1 MIVEILMTE
10 QSEFQG
16 LCLYYY
22 TYHLVFFE
30 AHTVKYVYIH
40 YNILFCMCLCREVEK
55 FAVENR
61 VLVTHV
67 IPLLHH
73 ISRFNA
79 TNAMSTTNIAICLA
93 PSLLWPDTGLDVI
106 MNEVPPLVQFL
117 IEHSPKIF
125 GQDMPELFE
134 NLPPPASDFDPSTTD
149 NTPPVTLVPTKKED
163 GCNKKVGNRIPISIS
178 SEESLHSQGD
188 TSLSDDSLGE
198 TQVHSDSM
206 LYDDGVSVS
215 KKGAKHIAQGGRG
228 SVLLSGQS
236 IASLHQDTDEDDDD
250 ILPLPKVIAD
260 DQQSDEDTCPQGV
273 RTFSN
278 HWRRAPP
285 RTRHRQKSTEE
296 NSRRRSH
303 IGLQHEPLSI
313 NTSVSPSGS
322 QSSSSPNLSPKDRV
336 QSDTVLDDD
345 VPVRRRNKRG
355 GNAAT
360 SRPVGIIEV
369 QQHTPYSSSSFIT
382 TGPVTERFRN
392 VPQYPSTYSFDSL
405 KSSSSEERS
414 RNTYNS
420 SVTEDKYTTT
430 TTASPKSNFRKRFEV
445 SDRSIAFDD
454 RFTVP
459 KRRSFRGGKE
469 KRSRKAA
476 RSQSMKETLR
486 PESLIVNVH
495 YHTTSSSYDDLTK
508 FKRGYTSDYAA
519 PVQAG
524 EGPIDDFPE
533 SEQNLRKLHNGI
545 NKPATYQTKETNRP
559 FPLKIQNSQQNTSP
573 RTSRFLPDNEETKL
587 KMVSTLKQKA
597 FAKLARTGSTQQ
609 SPTDANTTNTFSG
622 YQRKSI
628 SSSSPIE
635 RKSPPTHRYSNTFN
649 VFSTAA
655 ANHDRIEPCRITR
668 RYAGQPRSEPKRKSL
683 TEGSAEEKR
692 EMHRDWK
699 SQAPTIAEKK
709 KVWQELVSKPA
720 VDRHNRIDNDG
731 SLKAELD
738 TAHQK
743 LQASKQETT
752 QEEAKPK
759 PTIPTMHHVSKFV
772 TTATP
777 RVAIRQIIVKSYQVT
792 ASKPRK
798 IIFYPPKR
806 IVEVYK

>member
-1 MIVEILMTE
+1 M
-10 QSEFQG
+10 
-16 LCLYYY
+16 
-22 TYHLVFFE
+22 
-30 AHTVKYVYIH
+30 
-40 YNILFCMCLCREVEK
+40 
-55 FAVENR
+55 ENR
-61 VLVTHV
+61 VLVKHV

-79 TNAMSTTNIAICLA
+79 TNAMSSINIAICLA

-125 GQDMPELFE
+125 GQDLPELFE

-163 GCNKKVGNRIPISIS
+163 GSNKKSNRIPISIS

-198 TQVHSDSM
+198 AQVHSDSM
-206 LYDDGVSVS
+206 LFDDNLTVS

-228 SVLLSGQS
+228 SVILSGQS

-250 ILPLPKVIAD
+250 ILPLPKVVTD
-260 DQQSDEDTCPQGV
+260 DQQSDEDTCPPGV

-285 RTRHRQKSTEE
+285 RNRHRHKSTDE

-322 QSSSSPNLSPKDRV
+322 QSSSSPNLSPKERV

-360 SRPVGIIEV
+360 GRPVGIIEV
-369 QQHTPYSSSSFIT
+369 QQHTPYSASSFIT
-382 TGPVTERFRN
+382 TGPVSERFRN
-392 VPQYPSTYSFDSL
+392 VAQYPSTYSFDSL

-420 SVTEDKYTTT
+420 SVADDKYAATG
-430 TTASPKSNFRKRFEV
+430 SPKTNFRKRFEV
-445 SDRSIAFDD
+445 SDRSITFDD

-469 KRSRKAA
+469 KRTRKAA

-545 NKPATYQTKETNRP
+545 NKPATYQSKETNRP

-609 SPTDANTTNTFSG
+609 SPTDASTNTFSG

-668 RYAGQPRSEPKRKSL
+668 RYAGQPRIEPKRKSL
-683 TEGSAEEKR
+683 TEATGEEKR
-692 EMHRDWK
+692 EIHRDWK

-709 KVWQELVSKPA
+709 KVWQELVSKPS
-720 VDRHNRIDNDG
+720 VDRRNRTDD
-731 SLKAELD
+731 SLKAAELD
-738 TAHQK
+738 TVHQK
-743 LQASKQETT
+743 LQPCKQEIT

-759 PTIPTMHHVSKFV
+759 PTMHHVSKFV

-792 ASKPRK
+792 SSKPRK

>member
-1 MIVEILMTE
+1 MD
-10 QSEFQG
+10 
-16 LCLYYY
+16 
-22 TYHLVFFE
+22 
-30 AHTVKYVYIH
+30 
-40 YNILFCMCLCREVEK
+40 K

-61 VLVTHV
+61 ILVTHV

-125 GQDMPELFE
+125 GPDLPELFE

-163 GCNKKVGNRIPISIS
+163 GSNKKITTTRIPISIS
-178 SEESLHSQGD
+178 SEESFHSQGD

-206 LYDDGVSVS
+206 MYEDSVPVS
-215 KKGAKHIAQGGRG
+215 KKGSKHIAQGGRG

-250 ILPLPKVIAD
+250 ILPLPKVLPD
-260 DQQSDEDTCPQGV
+260 DAQSDEDVCPPGV

-285 RTRHRQKSTEE
+285 RIRTRNKSAEE
-296 NSRRRSH
+296 SRRRSH

-313 NTSVSPSGS
+313 NTSISPSGS
-322 QSSSSPNLSPKDRV
+322 QSSSSPNLSPKDTLREKRV
-336 QSDTVLDDD
+336 QSDTCLDDN

-355 GNAAT
+355 GNAANG
-360 SRPVGIIEV
+360 RPVGIIEV
-369 QQHTPYSSSSFIT
+369 QPHSPYSSGSFIT
-382 TGPVTERFRN
+382 AGPVTERYRN
-392 VPQYPSTYSFDSL
+392 VTQYPSTYSFDSM
-405 KSSSSEERS
+405 KSSSSEERA
-414 RNTYNS
+414 RTAYNN
-420 SVTEDKYTTT
+420 SVTEKDKYDKYTTSG
-430 TTASPKSNFRKRFEV
+430 SPKTNFRKRFEV
-445 SDRSIAFDD
+445 SDRSIAFD
-454 RFTVP
+454 FP
-459 KRRSFRGGKE
+459 KRRSFRTGNKE

-508 FKRGYTSDYAA
+508 FKRGQIGDYAA

-524 EGPIDDFPE
+524 EGPVDDFPE
-533 SEQNLRKLHNGI
+533 SEQNLRNLHNGI
-545 NKPATYQTKETNRP
+545 NKPATYQSKEVNRP

-573 RTSRFLPDNEETKL
+573 RASRLLPDNEETKL

-597 FAKLARTGSTQQ
+597 IAKLARTGSTQQ
-609 SPTDANTTNTFSG
+609 SPTDTASTNNAFSG
-622 YQRKSI
+622 PQRKSL
-628 SSSSPIE
+628 SSISPIE
-635 RKSPPTHRYSNTFN
+635 RKSPPTHRHSSNFN
-649 VFSTAA
+649 MFLSAGG
-655 ANHDRIEPCRITR
+655 NNDRIEPCRITR

-683 TEGSAEEKR
+683 VDGIAEEKR
-692 EMHRDWK
+692 EPNRDWK
-699 SQAPTIAEKK
+699 SQAPTMAEKK
-709 KVWQELVSKPA
+709 KVWQEFISKPSA
-720 VDRHNRIDNDG
+720 ERLSRIDNLESG
-731 SLKAELD
+731 GTAKAELD
-738 TAHQK
+738 AAHQK
-743 LQASKQETT
+743 LQTSKQETL
-752 QEEAKPK
+752 EEVKPK
-759 PTIPTMHHVSKFV
+759 PTMHHVSKFV

-777 RVAIRQIIVKSYQVT
+777 RVAIRQVVVKSHVLT
-792 ASKPRK
+792 KSKPRK
-798 IIFYPPKR
+798 IIFYPPRR

>member
-1 MIVEILMTE
+1 MINIIEEYEDYALFYVY
-10 QSEFQG
+10 
-16 LCLYYY
+16 CLYHVLY
-22 TYHLVFFE
+22 
-30 AHTVKYVYIH
+30 
-40 YNILFCMCLCREVEK
+40 REVEK

-61 VLVTHV
+61 VLVRHV

-106 MNEVPPLVQFL
+106 MNEVPPLIQFL

-125 GQDMPELFE
+125 GQDLPELFE

-178 SEESLHSQGD
+178 SEESLQSQGD

-206 LYDDGVSVS
+206 LYDDDVSVS

-250 ILPLPKVIAD
+250 ILPLPKVVVD
-260 DQQSDEDTCPQGV
+260 DQQSDDDNIPTGV
-273 RTFSN
+273 RTYSN

-285 RTRHRQKSTEE
+285 RSRHRHKTPDE
-296 NSRRRSH
+296 SRRRSH

-322 QSSSSPNLSPKDRV
+322 QSSSSPNLSPKNSYIMDDNRV
-336 QSDTVLDDD
+336 QSDTILDDD
-345 VPVRRRNKRG
+345 VPVRRRTKRSS
-355 GNAAT
+355 NTAS

-369 QQHTPYSSSSFIT
+369 QPHSPYSSSSFIT
-382 TGPVTERFRN
+382 AGPERYRN
-392 VPQYPSTYSFDSL
+392 VTQYPSTYSFDSL
-405 KSSSSEERS
+405 KSSSSEDRP

-420 SVTEDKYTTT
+420 SVVEDKYTTV
-430 TTASPKSNFRKRFEV
+430 SPKANFRKRFEV
-445 SDRSIAFDD
+445 NDRTIAFDD
-454 RFTVP
+454 RFAVP
-459 KRRSFRGGKE
+459 KRRSLRGGKE

-486 PESLIVNVH
+486 PESLVVNVH

-508 FKRGYTSDYAA
+508 FKKGYISDHAP

-524 EGPIDDFPE
+524 EGPVDDFPE
-533 SEQNLRKLHNGI
+533 SEQNLRKFHNGI
-545 NKPATYQTKETNRP
+545 NKPATYQSKETNRP
-559 FPLKIQNSQQNTSP
+559 FPLKIQNTQQSTSP
-573 RTSRFLPDNEETKL
+573 RASRFLQDSEETKL

-597 FAKLARTGSTQQ
+597 IAKLVRTGSTQQ
-609 SPTDANTTNTFSG
+609 SPTETNTFSA
-622 YQRKSI
+622 YQGKI
-628 SSSSPIE
+628 PSSSPIE
-635 RKSPPTHRYSNTFN
+635 RRSPPTQRFSNSFN
-649 VFSTAA
+649 MFLATP
-655 ANHDRIEPCRITR
+655 ANNDRIEPCRITR

-683 TEGSAEEKR
+683 TEATAEEKR
-692 EMHRDWK
+692 EMQRDWK

-709 KVWQELVSKPA
+709 KVWQEMISKPST
-720 VDRHNRIDNDG
+720 DRFNRTEDSN
-731 SLKAELD
+731 LKAELE
-738 TAHQK
+738 ANHHK
-743 LQASKQETT
+743 PQAPKQETV
-752 QEEAKPK
+752 QEEMPKSK
-759 PTIPTMHHVSKFV
+759 PTMLQVSKFV

-777 RVAIRQIIVKSYQVT
+777 RVAIRQIVVKSFQVT
-792 ASKPRK
+792 PSKPRK

>member
-1 MIVEILMTE
+1 
-10 QSEFQG
+10 
-16 LCLYYY
+16 
-22 TYHLVFFE
+22 
-30 AHTVKYVYIH
+30 
-40 YNILFCMCLCREVEK
+40 MCLCREVDK
-55 FAVENR
+55 FAVENK

-125 GQDMPELFE
+125 GLDLPELFD

-163 GCNKKVGNRIPISIS
+163 GSNKKIGNRIPISIS
-178 SEESLHSQGD
+178 SEESIHSQGD

-206 LYDDGVSVS
+206 LYDNGVPVS

-250 ILPLPKVIAD
+250 ILPLPKVITD
-260 DQQSDEDTCPQGV
+260 DQQSDEDTCPPGV

-285 RTRHRQKSTEE
+285 RTRHRHKSTEE

-303 IGLQHEPLSI
+303 IGLQHEPLTI

-322 QSSSSPNLSPKDRV
+322 QSSSSPNLSPKVGYSMEDRDNRV
-336 QSDTVLDDD
+336 QSDKVLDDE

-382 TGPVTERFRN
+382 TGPVTERLRN
-392 VPQYPSTYSFDSL
+392 VAQYPSTYSFDSL

-420 SVTEDKYTTT
+420 SVNEDKYITTG
-430 TTASPKSNFRKRFEV
+430 SPKTNFRKRFEV
-445 SDRSIAFDD
+445 NDRSIAFDD

-459 KRRSFRGGKE
+459 KRRSLRGKE

-508 FKRGYTSDYAA
+508 FKRSYTSDYAA

-545 NKPATYQTKETNRP
+545 NKPATYQSKETNRP

-573 RTSRFLPDNEETKL
+573 RASRFLPDNEETKL

-597 FAKLARTGSTQQ
+597 FAKLARAGSTQQ
-609 SPTDANTTNTFSG
+609 SPTDANSFSG

-628 SSSSPIE
+628 SGSSPIE
-635 RKSPPTHRYSNTFN
+635 RRSPPTHRYSSTFN
-649 VFSTAA
+649 MFSTAG

-683 TEGSAEEKR
+683 SEATAEEKR
-692 EMHRDWK
+692 EMQRDWK

-709 KVWQELVSKPA
+709 KVWQEMVNKPS
-720 VDRHNRIDNDG
+720 VDRHNRTDNDTGG
-731 SLKAELD
+731 SLKAELN

-743 LQASKQETT
+743 LQALKIETT
-752 QEEAKPK
+752 HEEVKPK
-759 PTIPTMHHVSKFV
+759 ATMHQVSKFV

-777 RVAIRQIIVKSYQVT
+777 RVAIRQIVVKSYQIT

>member
-1 MIVEILMTE
+1 
-10 QSEFQG
+10 
-16 LCLYYY
+16 
-22 TYHLVFFE
+22 
-30 AHTVKYVYIH
+30 
-40 YNILFCMCLCREVEK
+40 
-55 FAVENR
+55 
-61 VLVTHV
+61 
-67 IPLLHH
+67 
-73 ISRFNA
+73 
-79 TNAMSTTNIAICLA
+79 MSTTNIAICLA

-125 GQDMPELFE
+125 GQDLPELFE

-178 SEESLHSQGD
+178 SEESLQSQGD

-206 LYDDGVSVS
+206 LYDEGVSVS

-236 IASLHQDTDEDDDD
+236 IASLHQDTDDDDDD
-250 ILPLPKVIAD
+250 ILPLPKVVVD
-260 DQQSDEDTCPQGV
+260 DQQSDDDTIPTGA

-285 RTRHRQKSTEE
+285 RSRNRHKTPDE
-296 NSRRRSH
+296 NRRRSH
-303 IGLQHEPLSI
+303 IGLQHEPLTI

-322 QSSSSPNLSPKDRV
+322 QSSSSPNMSPKTSYAIDDNRM
-336 QSDTVLDDD
+336 QSDTILDDD
-345 VPVRRRNKRG
+345 VPVRRRPKRSS
-355 GNAAT
+355 NTAS

-369 QQHTPYSSSSFIT
+369 QPHSPYSSSSFIT
-382 TGPVTERFRN
+382 AGPVTERYRN
-392 VPQYPSTYSFDSL
+392 VTQYPSTYSFDSL
-405 KSSSSEERS
+405 KSSSSEERPRS
-414 RNTYNS
+414 TYNS
-420 SVTEDKYTTT
+420 SVVEDKYSTG
-430 TTASPKSNFRKRFEV
+430 SPKPTFRKRFEV
-445 SDRSIAFDD
+445 NDRTIAFDE

-508 FKRGYTSDYAA
+508 FKKGHIGDHAP

-533 SEQNLRKLHNGI
+533 SEQNLRKIHNGI
-545 NKPATYQTKETNRP
+545 NKPATYQSKETNRP
-559 FPLKIQNSQQNTSP
+559 FPLKIQNTQQNTSP
-573 RTSRFLPDNEETKL
+573 RTSRFIQDSEETKL
-587 KMVSTLKQKA
+587 KMVLKQKA
-597 FAKLARTGSTQQ
+597 IAKLVRTGSTQQ
-609 SPTDANTTNTFSG
+609 SPTDANTFSAHQG
-622 YQRKSI
+622 KSMP
-628 SSSSPIE
+628 SSSPIE
-635 RKSPPTHRYSNTFN
+635 RRSPPTHRFSNSFN
-649 VFSTAA
+649 MFLATP
-655 ANHDRIEPCRITR
+655 ANNDRIEPCRITR

-683 TEGSAEEKR
+683 TEATAEEKR
-692 EMHRDWK
+692 EMQRDWK

-709 KVWQELVSKPA
+709 KVWQEMISKPSA
-720 VDRHNRIDNDG
+720 DRFSRTEDSN
-731 SLKAELD
+731 LKAELEPS
-738 TAHQK
+738 HHK
-743 LQASKQETT
+743 PQAPKQETV
-752 QEEAKPK
+752 QEEAPKSK
-759 PTIPTMHHVSKFV
+759 PTMLQVSKFV

-777 RVAIRQIIVKSYQVT
+777 RVAIRQIVVKSFQVT
-792 ASKPRK
+792 PSKPRK

>member
-1 MIVEILMTE
+1 MFV
-10 QSEFQG
+10 
-16 LCLYYY
+16 
-22 TYHLVFFE
+22 V
-30 AHTVKYVYIH
+30 
-40 YNILFCMCLCREVEK
+40 CLCREVEK

-73 ISRFNA
+73 ISRFHA
-79 TNAMSTTNIAICLA
+79 TNAMSTINIAICLA

-117 IEHSPKIF
+117 IEHSPNIF
-125 GQDMPELFE
+125 GPDLPELFE

-163 GCNKKVGNRIPISIS
+163 GSNKKLGNRIPISIS
-178 SEESLHSQGD
+178 SEESIHSQGD

-206 LYDDGVSVS
+206 LYEDNVKVS
-215 KKGAKHIAQGGRG
+215 KKAAKHIAQGGRG
-228 SVLLSGQS
+228 SVILSGQS
-236 IASLHQDTDEDDDD
+236 IASLHQDTDEDEDD
-250 ILPLPKVIAD
+250 ILPLPVAVPD
-260 DQQSDEDTCPQGV
+260 DQPSDDDTLGV

-278 HWRRAPP
+278 HWRYRD
-285 RTRHRQKSTEE
+285 RISRNRHRHKSSEE

-313 NTSVSPSGS
+313 NTSISPSGS
-322 QSSSSPNLSPKDRV
+322 QSSSSPNLSPKVSYTMEDSSLRDKRV
-336 QSDTVLDDD
+336 QSDTVLGDD

-355 GNAAT
+355 ANAPS

-369 QQHTPYSSSSFIT
+369 QQHSPYSSSSFIT

-392 VPQYPSTYSFDSL
+392 VTQYPSTYSFDSL

-420 SVTEDKYTTT
+420 SVTEKDKYTTGG
-430 TTASPKSNFRKRFEV
+430 SPKTNFRKRFEV
-445 SDRSIAFDD
+445 NDRSIAFDD

-459 KRRSFRGGKE
+459 KRRSLRGKE
-469 KRSRKAA
+469 KRTRKAA

-508 FKRGYTSDYAA
+508 FKRGNISDHAA

-524 EGPIDDFPE
+524 EGPVDDFPE
-533 SEQNLRKLHNGI
+533 SEQSLRKFHNGI
-545 NKPATYQTKETNRP
+545 NKPATYQSKEINRP

-573 RTSRFLPDNEETKL
+573 RASRLLPDNEETKL

-597 FAKLARTGSTQQ
+597 FAKLARSGSTQQ
-609 SPTDANTTNTFSG
+609 SPTDANSFSG
-622 YQRKSI
+622 FQRKSI
-628 SSSSPIE
+628 SSSSPPPTDLNVNSLSGFQ
-635 RKSPPTHRYSNTFN
+635 RKSIPSTSPIDGRFPPTHRFPNNYNMFSNAT
-649 VFSTAA
+649 T
-655 ANHDRIEPCRITR
+655 NHDKLEPCRITR

-683 TEGSAEEKR
+683 TEATTEEKR

-709 KVWQELVSKPA
+709 KVWQELVSKPL
-720 VDRHNRIDNDG
+720 VDRRNRTDSESGGGNLNI
-731 SLKAELD
+731 ELE
-738 TAHQK
+738 TTHQK
-743 LQASKQETT
+743 LQTSKQEATV
-752 QEEAKPK
+752 QEEPK
-759 PTIPTMHHVSKFV
+759 PTMHQVSKFV

-777 RVAIRQIIVKSYQVT
+777 RVAIRQVVVKSFQVT
-792 ASKPRK
+792 GKTKPRK